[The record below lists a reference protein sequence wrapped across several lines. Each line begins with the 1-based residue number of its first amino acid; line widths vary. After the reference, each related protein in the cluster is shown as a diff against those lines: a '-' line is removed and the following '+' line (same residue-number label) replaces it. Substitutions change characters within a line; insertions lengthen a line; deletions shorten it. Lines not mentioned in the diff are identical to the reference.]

1 MNYDIITDY
10 LKGHAWSFVTTFLT
24 AFFGS
29 LYLSAGTLPMDQAAV
44 FAAIAGA
51 ARAGV
56 KAVMQVL
63 MSGQVGQTL
72 GAKGRV

>member
-1 MNYDIITDY
+1 MNDKIIEF
-10 LKGHAWSFVTTFLT
+10 LKGHAWSAVTTSLT

-29 LYLSAGTLPMDQAAV
+29 LYLTAGTLPMDQAAI
-44 FAAIAGA
+44 FAAIAAA

-56 KAVMQVL
+56 KALMQWI
-63 MSGQVGQTL
+63 MSGLVGEMP